1 MKRVPISFDNSDTN
15 TPLIWGDFEAK
26 KVVINGGFKALASYS
41 ASDQRWKKNLQ
52 PLESSLDKISKLQGV
67 SYEWKMDEYPDFGLT
82 EGKQIGLI
90 AQDVEKELPEL
101 VSENKDGHNSL

>member
-1 MKRVPISFDNSDTN
+1 M
-15 TPLIWGDFEAK
+15 
-26 KVVINGGFKALASYS
+26 
-41 ASDQRWKKNLQ
+41 
-52 PLESSLDKISKLQGV
+52 ESSLDKISKLQGV